1 MSRVAEGTTPSG
13 TSPFGLTRWSRGV
26 LCGAGLA
33 LFGLA
38 AFAIAR
44 MALGLAP
51 PTPSARELPLVVHL
65 ATIVPAIPLGAYLIW
80 ARKGGPR
87 HKALGKL
94 WISLMTVS
102 AVSTLF
108 LRQINVLAE
117 RGGDAVGTDVREGVR
132 VLVRQ
137 VEEVLAGPRRSPS
150 SRGEVLRPHAPRWVP
165 DACSRGTLPVSS
177 DAARTPRR
185 GTPPEPCHRPGE
197 PVALGGDQGAATSAA
212 AGTIVTL
219 SPQPQAS
226 VWLGFSNTKRLDSFS
241 VT

>member
-1 MSRVAEGTTPSG
+1 MRRGPGAVTLTRRDSGEEGPHTKMSRVAEGTTPSG

-94 WISLMTVS
+94 WISLMAVS

-108 LRQINVLAE
+108 LRQINEGGFSFVHLFSVLTLVVAPLAVLA
-117 RGGDAVGTDVREGVR
+117 A
-132 VLVRQ
+132 
-137 VEEVLAGPRRSPS
+137 
-150 SRGEVLRPHAPRWVP
+150 
-165 DACSRGTLPVSS
+165 
-177 DAARTPRR
+177 RR
-185 GTPPEPCHRPGE
+185 GDVAAHRSHVTGLFVGALLVAGFFTFVPGR
-197 PVALGGDQGAATSAA
+197 TMW
-212 AGTIVTL
+212 
-219 SPQPQAS
+219 
-226 VWLGFSNTKRLDSFS
+226 VWAFG
-241 VT
+241 